1 MKKWFNGLL
10 IASMS
15 VTFALA
21 APQDAVTQL
30 KGNIQ
35 QVQAIISKDNGSN
48 TAQLRKQAET
58 YAIPFFDFQRMT
70 ALAVGQNWKQASA
83 AQKTALTNEFK
94 TLLIRTYSG
103 TMMQYK
109 NAKVTVKDNPKSSGS
124 AYIVASE
131 VNTGSGKP
139 VSMDYTVY
147 PSGNKYLVYN
157 ISVEGASLVT
167 VYRNQFNEIISKNGI
182 DGLVQELKNKNTRG
196 IK

>member
-10 IASMS
+10 IAGMS
-15 VTFALA
+15 ITFALA
-21 APQDAVTQL
+21 APQDAVTQIR
-30 KGNIQ
+30 GNIQ

-48 TAQLRKQAET
+48 TAQLRKQAEN

-83 AQKTALTNEFK
+83 AQKTALSNEFK

-109 NAKVTVKDNPKSSGS
+109 NAKVTIKDNPKSSGS

-139 VSMDYTVY
+139 VAMDYTVY

-167 VYRNQFNEIISKNGI
+167 VYRNQFNEIINKNGI

-196 IK
+196 TK